1 MDELVEEVGESDED
15 NLSDG
20 EELSDMDEINVGE
33 IDDAF
38 FVCVGLLLLTP
49 AAAAANM
56 MTISLFV
63 GMRVAW
69 RL

>member
-1 MDELVEEVGESDED
+1 
-15 NLSDG
+15 
-20 EELSDMDEINVGE
+20 MDEINVGE

-49 AAAAANM
+49 AAAVVAANM

>member
-1 MDELVEEVGESDED
+1 MD

-38 FVCVGLLLLTP
+38 FVCVGLLLTP
-49 AAAAANM
+49 AAAATANM
-56 MTISLFV
+56 MAISLFV
-63 GMRVAW
+63 GMRVVW